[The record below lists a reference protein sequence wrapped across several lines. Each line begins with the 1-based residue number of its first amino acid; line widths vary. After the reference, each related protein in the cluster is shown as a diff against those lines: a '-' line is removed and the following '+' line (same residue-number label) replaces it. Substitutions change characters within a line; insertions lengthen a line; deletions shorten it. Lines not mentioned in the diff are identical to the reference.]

1 MVLKQWYY
9 QSKQKKIS
17 ENKWEAY
24 IETGREKTN
33 LDVIDWVKKATDL
46 GAGEVLLT
54 SVDQEGTR
62 KGFDNE
68 LIRSVSHSVN
78 IPVIASGGVGELEH
92 FLQGVEYGKADALLA
107 ASVFHYKLLT
117 IKEVKEYL
125 SKNNIP
131 VRLWTKNLSIQLNG
145 MKKGYFPV

>member
-1 MVLKQWYY
+1 MKM
-9 QSKQKKIS
+9 KKIS

-24 IETGREKTN
+24 VETGREKTN
-33 LDVIDWVKKATDL
+33 LDVIDWVKKAADL

-78 IPVIASGGVGELEH
+78 IPVIVSGGFGGTKHIKEAEKAGAN
-92 FLQGVEYGKADALLA
+92 GVAIAHML
-107 ASVFHYKLLT
+107 HYKKMT
-117 IKEVKEYL
+117 IREIRQYAIDNEIK
-125 SKNNIP
+125 
-131 VRLWTKNLSIQLNG
+131 VRNFNQ
-145 MKKGYFPV
+145 